1 MVSRVTKYI
10 SIVHVPAKQ
19 VFSDAVCVFDLP
31 SWASFATLQCSFHEL
46 WVRRESSTMKRDI
59 RYTPSNCF
67 DTYPFL
73 HIENAYL
80 DSIGRQYHDL
90 RGDLMSSLN
99 VGLTEIHNRFHNPE
113 DVSEDIKKL
122 RELHVKMDMAVA
134 QAYGWVDLNLEHDFR
149 ETKWGVRY
157 TISDMVSRE
166 VLQRLLE
173 LNRECYE
180 QKQKSRSTRELN
192 RRQFVVKKM

>member
-1 MVSRVTKYI
+1 
-10 SIVHVPAKQ
+10 
-19 VFSDAVCVFDLP
+19 
-31 SWASFATLQCSFHEL
+31 
-46 WVRRESSTMKRDI
+46 
-59 RYTPSNCF
+59 
-67 DTYPFL
+67 
-73 HIENAYL
+73 
-80 DSIGRQYHDL
+80 
-90 RGDLMSSLN
+90 MSSLN